1 VTDAGLEELQ
11 TMFGGTTTFV
21 IYGASGDLT
30 QRKLIP
36 SLFNLHCKARIWGQL
51 RVVGVSRTVFSDDEF
66 RALMQKCLQEYAPE
80 KYNPDRWMDFAQHLY
95 YRPGD
100 LNNLDDYRRLDEEI
114 AEFEGRHDGP
124 AKRVYYLAI
133 APRLYET
140 TVAHLGEAGMVDQS
154 QGWRRVVIEK
164 PFGSDLPTAKALNES
179 VHRTLDE
186 SQIYRMDHYL
196 GKETVQNILVFRF
209 ANSLFEPVWNRNYID
224 HVQITAAETV
234 DVGRRAGYYDGVG
247 VMRDMVQ
254 NHVLQLLSL
263 VAMEPPASFAADAL
277 RNEKVK
283 LFASLRHIEP
293 EQVAQHTVRGQHE
306 GYLTCEGV
314 LPSSQTAT
322 YAALR
327 LYVDNWR
334 WQGVPFYLR
343 SGKALAKKTTHISIF
358 FQRPP
363 HVMFPM
369 PPGAQIEAN
378 DLSICIQPDEGIHFS
393 FQAKV
398 PDTAADMRTVD
409 MSFHYAD
416 AFGDF
421 DIPDAYERLLLDV
434 LKGDM
439 SLFTRGDAI
448 EQAWALVDKVLA
460 GWHSEY
466 APPLQVY
473 EKGSWGPEAAAE
485 LIRHDGYHW
494 ADVCGE

>member
-1 VTDAGLEELQ
+1 MD
-11 TMFGGTTTFV
+11 GGTTTFV

-30 QRKLIP
+30 RRKLIP
-36 SLFNLHCKARIWGQL
+36 SLFNLHCKGRIWGKL
-51 RVVGVSRTVFSDDEF
+51 RVIGVSRSVFSDEEF
-66 RALMQKCLQEYAPE
+66 RERMRCGMEDFAPE
-80 KYNPDRWMDFAQHLY
+80 KYNPDRWMDFAQHVY

-100 LNNLDDYRRLDEEI
+100 LANAADYQALDKEI
-114 AEFEGRHDGP
+114 AEFEARHEGP

-133 APRLYET
+133 APRLYEKT
-140 TVAHLGEAGMVDQS
+140 IAHLGQAGMVDER

-164 PFGSDLPTAKALNES
+164 PFGSDLPTAQALNES
-179 VHRTLDE
+179 VHRTLRE
-186 SQIYRMDHYL
+186 SQIYRIDHYL

-263 VAMEPPASFAADAL
+263 VAMEPPASFEADAL

-283 LFASLRHIEP
+283 LFGSLRHIEP
-293 EQVAQHTVRGQHE
+293 EEVAGHTVRGQHE

-314 LPSSQTAT
+314 LPSSQTPT

-343 SGKALAKKTTHISIF
+343 SGKALARKTTHISIF
-358 FQRPP
+358 FKRPP

-369 PPGAQIEAN
+369 PPGSQIEAN

-398 PDTAADMRTVD
+398 PDTAADMRTVE
-409 MSFHYAD
+409 MNFHYAD
-416 AFGDF
+416 AFDEM

-434 LKGDM
+434 LKGDA

-448 EQAWALVDKVLA
+448 ELAWALVDKVIC
-460 GWHSEY
+460 GWESKD
-466 APPLQVY
+466 APPLNVY
-473 EKGSWGPEAAAE
+473 EKGSWGPEAAAD
-485 LIRHDGYHW
+485 LIRHDGFDW
-494 ADVCGE
+494 AVGCGE

>member
-1 VTDAGLEELQ
+1 MDQ
-11 TMFGGTTTFV
+11 GTTTFV

-36 SLFNLHCKARIWGQL
+36 SLFNLHCKKRIWGKL
-51 RVVGVSRTVFSDDEF
+51 RVIGVSRTVYSDDEF
-66 RALMQKCLQEYAPE
+66 RALMEKSLEKYALE
-80 KYNPDRWMDFAQHLY
+80 KYNPERWMDFAQHLY

-100 LNNLDDYRRLDEEI
+100 LNKLEDYQRLDAEI
-114 AEFEGRHDGP
+114 AEFEAQHEGP

-133 APRLYET
+133 APRLYEMT
-140 TVAHLGEAGMVDQS
+140 IAHLGDAGMADES
-154 QGWRRVVIEK
+154 EGWRRVVIEK
-164 PFGSDLPTAKALNES
+164 PFGSDLPTARALNDS
-179 VHRTLDE
+179 VHRVLDE
-186 SQIYRMDHYL
+186 SQIYRIDHYL

-263 VAMEPPASFAADAL
+263 VAMEPPASFEADAL

-293 EQVAQHTVRGQHE
+293 DEVAIHTVRGQHE
-306 GYLTCEGV
+306 GYLSCLGV
-314 LPSSQTAT
+314 LPYSRTAT
-322 YAALR
+322 FVAMR

-343 SGKALAKKTTHISIF
+343 SGKALAKKSTHISIF
-358 FQRPP
+358 FKRPP
-363 HVMFPM
+363 HIMFPM
-369 PPGAQIEAN
+369 PPGTQIEAN

-398 PDTAADMRTVD
+398 PDTAADMRTVE
-409 MSFHYAD
+409 MNFNYAD
-416 AFGDF
+416 SFGDF

-434 LKGDM
+434 LKGDA

-448 EQAWALVDKVLA
+448 ELAWELVDKVIE
-460 GWHSEY
+460 GWHGEHE
-466 APPLQVY
+466 PPLYIY
-473 EKGSWGPEAAAE
+473 EKGSWGPKAADD
-485 LIRHDGYHW
+485 LIRHDGFSW
-494 ADVCGE
+494 TDMCGSGMR